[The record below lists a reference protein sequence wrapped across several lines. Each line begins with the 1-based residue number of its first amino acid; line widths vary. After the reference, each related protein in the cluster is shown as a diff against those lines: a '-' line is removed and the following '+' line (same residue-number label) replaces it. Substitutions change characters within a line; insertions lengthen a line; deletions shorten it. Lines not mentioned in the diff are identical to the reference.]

1 MTTCN
6 ESGQPRLVADANI
19 LIAAAKGN
27 LLGSLG
33 RLGICTTST
42 LVVEDLANQR
52 TFGTEAHAIL
62 HENGIKVVPAE
73 FDLVSEA
80 SWSQSLSDADVTCL
94 LLAQRYDVTLLT
106 EDRKLI
112 QACESSGVTVHR
124 MHWLITTALDEG
136 HMAARDCLNAFRLWR
151 ADATEGNWYEQ
162 PEMRAIEVRCLAGE

>member
-52 TFGTEAHAIL
+52 AFGTEAHAIL

-112 QACESSGVTVHR
+112 QACESSRVTVHR
-124 MHWLITTALDEG
+124 MHWLMTTALDEG